1 MRIKNV
7 TLVQLRT
14 FLSLVRNESFTK
26 AGQDLAV
33 SPATVTAQIKQL
45 EDALDATLVFRTTR
59 SVRLTDA
66 GAVLA
71 RQATK
76 ILHLI
81 EAIPERL
88 GAVENLERGEV
99 SVGII
104 GTAGYVMPKVLA
116 TYQEEH
122 PGIHLDLM
130 MGNRNTIW
138 DAILEGKIDIGIMG
152 TPPED
157 TNIESAVIGEHQLIF
172 VAHPKHPLSKL
183 EREITA
189 RELIRYQLIAREVGS
204 GTRLAMAAYF
214 GALFHQTARTPVVL
228 DTNEGIKQA
237 VLAGMGIS
245 MLSEATCEIELH
257 HGLLKR
263 LTVEGT
269 PIPRQWYAIRVA
281 NMERNPAEISLLDFL
296 AKQTKQA

>member
-116 TYQEEH
+116 AYQEEH

-157 TNIESAVIGEHQLIF
+157 TNIESEIIGEHQLIF
-172 VAHPKHPLSKL
+172 VAHPNHPLSKL

-245 MLSEATCEIELH
+245 MLSEATCEVELH

-281 NMERNPAEISLLDFL
+281 NMERNPAEISLLNFL
-296 AKQTKQA
+296 AAQCKKP